1 MRVKYRTTFLNDL
14 KSLRDKR
21 MRSVQAQLGAVRQ
34 AEVRCA
40 KAAVFRA
47 VTEDLACPR
56 VFLQAIERVE
66 RAASLDEVPGV
77 KRLHA
82 SGPYYRL
89 RIGDYR
95 LGFYVVGD
103 VVTFV
108 HALPRRDIYRH
119 FP

>member
-1 MRVKYRTTFLNDL
+1 LRVKYRTTFLNDL

-21 MRSVQAQLGAVRQ
+21 MRTRIGS
-34 AEVRCA
+34 
-40 KAAVFRA
+40 
-47 VTEDLACPR
+47 
-56 VFLQAIERVE
+56 AIERVE